1 VNYSLTEVRE
11 PLESLSD
18 TIYTALR
25 ADVMSCRLPPGATI
39 DTNELTERF
48 NVSKTPLRD
57 ALKRLSIEGLVDIL
71 PRSGYRVKP
80 ITFRAIH
87 EILDLRAALGPHA
100 AFMAA
105 RYITAAEL
113 KDLREILDDY
123 LPASGQDELQS
134 VARRFH
140 VAVARASRNAR
151 LAILTDNL
159 FEELERVMRLTVDF
173 SPRKDEDSKDH
184 HLLIDA
190 LAKGDS
196 NTAAEVE
203 RAHIAKARAFLL
215 ETLIVQGHFSSS
227 GLSDLGR
234 TRPMQHALRE

>member
-1 VNYSLTEVRE
+1 MKTGSKLMETRA

-18 TIYTALR
+18 AIYGVLR
-25 ADVMSCRLPPGATI
+25 ADIMQCRLRPGATI

-80 ITFRAIH
+80 ITFRVIH

-105 RYITAAEL
+105 RYITPAEL
-113 KDLREILDDY
+113 EELRAILGDY
-123 LPASGQDELQS
+123 LPASGQGELQS
-134 VARRFH
+134 AARRFH

-151 LAILTDNL
+151 IAALTDSC

-173 SPRKDEDSKDH
+173 SPRKDEDSRDH
-184 HLLIDA
+184 ILLIDA
-190 LAKGDS
+190 LTEGDGE
-196 NTAAEVE
+196 TAAEIE
-203 RAHIAKARAFLL
+203 RSHIAKARAFLL
-215 ETLIVQGHFSSS
+215 ETLIVKGHFSDSEI
-227 GLSDLGR
+227 SDLGR
-234 TRPMQHALRE
+234 TRAI

>member
-1 VNYSLTEVRE
+1 MKSHSRLMEARE

-18 TIYTALR
+18 SIYAALR
-25 ADVMSCRLPPGATI
+25 ADVMQCRLRPGETI

-80 ITFRAIH
+80 ITFRVIH

-105 RYITAAEL
+105 RYITPAEL
-113 KDLREILDDY
+113 TELRAILDD
-123 LPASGQDELQS
+123 LMPAVGQGELQS

-151 LAILTDNL
+151 IATLTDTL

-184 HLLIDA
+184 YRLIDA
-190 LAKGDS
+190 LAEGDS
-196 NTAAEVE
+196 ETAAEIE
-203 RAHIAKARAFLL
+203 RSHIAKARAFLL
-215 ETLIVQGHFSSS
+215 ETLIVKGHFSDSEI
-227 GLSDLGR
+227 SDLGR
-234 TRPMQHALRE
+234 TRAI